1 VWKQDPSI
9 QPSVGRE
16 ELPTVKIILAG
27 IEYVGTTTMANSLR
41 AWKNEAMGEPSNKG
55 PIHDHFKLPH
65 TSGHPDDTTPEE
77 QQQILNLSP
86 KLKEMYHRYSIYYH
100 LHHYAQADELTV
112 GLHIEEAIYA
122 RRYFGYGRKGEPFD
136 REVVFDQI
144 ERRIKQ
150 ITSDPIIIVHMTA
163 DADVILRRMSE
174 LSGSPQ
180 HSHSP
185 LLEEDVPE
193 VMSEYERL
201 IARSDIGPK
210 IHVDT
215 STDTVGETL
224 GKIVELMEPHFT
236 EHDRERIRSH
246 SG

>member
-1 VWKQDPSI
+1 M
-9 QPSVGRE
+9 
-16 ELPTVKIILAG
+16 KIILAG
-27 IEYVGTTTMANSLR
+27 IEYVGTTTIAARLS
-41 AWKNEAMGEPSNKG
+41 AWKREVMGEPFYLG
-55 PIHDHFKLPH
+55 LIHDHSKLPH
-65 TSGHPDDTTPEE
+65 TSGHPDDTTLEE

-100 LHHYAQADELTV
+100 LHHYAQADDLTI
-112 GLHIEEAIYA
+112 GLHIEESIYA

-136 REVVFDQI
+136 REVVFDQV

-163 DADVILRRMSE
+163 DADVIVRRMSE
-174 LSGSPQ
+174 LRNSPQ
-180 HSHSP
+180 HSNSP
-185 LLEEDVPE
+185 LTEEDVAE

-201 IARSDIGPK
+201 IAKSDIGPK
-210 IHVDT
+210 IYVDT
-215 STDTVGETL
+215 STDTPDETL
-224 GKIVELMEPHFT
+224 QKIVELMEPHFT